1 VLSPAAPLA
10 ASFLRA
16 SGGVDHGDIILAVG
30 GKRVKTQDEFE
41 HTLASFGPHSVVY
54 LTVLRE
60 EAVLQLP
67 VRLSAVDSN

>member
-41 HTLASFGPHSVVY
+41 RALASFGPRSVVY